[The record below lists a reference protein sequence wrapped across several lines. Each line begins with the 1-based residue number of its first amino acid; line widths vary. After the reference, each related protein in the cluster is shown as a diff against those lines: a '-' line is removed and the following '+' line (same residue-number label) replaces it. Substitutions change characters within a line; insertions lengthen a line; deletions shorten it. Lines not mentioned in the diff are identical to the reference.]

1 MTRFFGQ
8 TVLLRLRSFSRGADA
23 RAPFVAALLLATSL
37 VAPPALAEP
46 EVVNL
51 YTARHYQ
58 TDEKLYSDFTK
69 ATGIKINRIEGKED
83 EIIERIRQEGA
94 NSPADVLA
102 TVDMGRLWRAEQAGI
117 LAPLK
122 SAVLDARLPANL
134 RGTEGQWFGFST
146 RARVIAY
153 ATDRVKPA
161 QVASYADLGRPEFKG
176 KVCVRSGSHVYNLSL
191 MASIVAAIG
200 EEKAEAWAR
209 GVVANFARP
218 PQGGDTD
225 QIKAIAA
232 GQCDVGLVNTYY
244 FVRALN
250 STKPE
255 DKAMVAGLAVST
267 PEQAGRGTHV
277 NVSGAGL
284 VKTAPH
290 RAAAVKFLE
299 YLASDAA
306 QVYFA
311 DGNNEWPAVASVRTD
326 NPGLKTLG
334 AFKTD
339 TVNLAQLGKNQA
351 KAQAIF
357 DKVGWK

>member
-1 MTRFFGQ
+1 MP
-8 TVLLRLRSFSRGADA
+8 V
-23 RAPFVAALLLATSL
+23 RAVPTPTPRRAAALLLAACL
-37 VAPPALAEP
+37 AGQPALAEP

-58 TDEKLYSDFTK
+58 TDERLYSDFTK
-69 ATGIKINRIEGKED
+69 ATGIAINRIEGKED

-94 NSPADVLA
+94 NSPADVLL

-122 SAVLDARLPANL
+122 SAVLEVRLPAHL
-134 RGTEGQWFGFST
+134 RDPAGRWFGFST

-153 ATDRVKPA
+153 ARDRVKPD
-161 QVASYADLGRPEFKG
+161 QVATYDDLAAPALKG

-191 MASIVAAIG
+191 LASMIAADG

-225 QIKAIAA
+225 QMKAIAA

-244 FVRALN
+244 YVRALN
-250 STKPE
+250 SPAAA
-255 DKAMVAGLAVST
+255 DKAMVANLAVAM
-267 PEQAGRGTHV
+267 PGQQGRGTHV

-290 RAAAVKFLE
+290 RAAAVRFLE
-299 YLASDAA
+299 YLAGDAA
-306 QVYFA
+306 QIHFA
-311 DGNNEWPAVASVRTD
+311 DGNNEWPAVAGLRTA
-326 NPGLKTLG
+326 NPGLASLG
-334 AFKTD
+334 TFKTD
-339 TVNLAQLGKNQA
+339 TIDLALIGKHQA
-351 KAQAIF
+351 RAQAIF